1 MNITLYF
8 ARIHYSHLSSLEPSM
23 GSGPATVIIQGIGI
37 GMISCVAPVV
47 ILVATIFGCNALA
60 GGYGIALSAVGMLST
75 LGVTLA
81 TDAYGPVSA
90 ICRRAFRALL
100 LVCLASMF
108 GGIII
113 PCFSPLSY
121 PAT

>member
-1 MNITLYF
+1 MCQLVAFTCTS
-8 ARIHYSHLSSLEPSM
+8 RIISLTSLSHF
-23 GSGPATVIIQGIGI
+23 GCSGPATVIIQGIGI

-81 TDAYGPVSA
+81 TDAYGPIADNGKFVVA
-90 ICRRAFRALL
+90 RVMKFDAVPFD
-100 LVCLASMF
+100 F
-108 GGIII
+108 DD
-113 PCFSPLSY
+113 
-121 PAT
+121 